1 VLSFRRSGVGGILL
15 FSYTYQDVNLGVGD
29 QGPGVRDGLILM
41 PEEKDFFDLLGL
53 DWIEPEARGTQ

>member
-1 VLSFRRSGVGGILL
+1 
-15 FSYTYQDVNLGVGD
+15 
-29 QGPGVRDGLILM
+29 M